1 MFILMSYSLTEFT
14 GVSAPE
20 LHRLILASPPK
31 SSELD
36 PLLPFLIQESID
48 SLLPFLT
55 LLCNASLREGVLPS
69 SQKRSIIMPV
79 IKQSGFDPTAP
90 SSYRPIA
97 NVTFMSKIVE
107 KLVASQL
114 FRYLDSNNLILSSQ
128 NRAFARVIQLN
139 PFSFACSLT
148 FMVPLT
154 SHSLLF

>member
-1 MFILMSYSLTEFT
+1 MSHSLTELT
-14 GVSAPE
+14 GVLAPE
-20 LHRLILASPPK
+20 LRRLILASLPK

-36 PLLPFLIQESID
+36 PLPPFLIQESID

-55 LLCNASLREGVLPS
+55 LLCNVSLHEGVLPS

-79 IKQSGFDPTAP
+79 VKQSGLDPSAP
-90 SSYRPIA
+90 SSYRPIT

-114 FRYLDSNNLILSSQ
+114 FSYLDSNNLILSSQ

-154 SHSLLF
+154 SHSLIF